1 MAHRPIVGTGI
12 SMNTVAASGV
22 TTSFHI
28 QTPSLRITTR
38 DHDAHVVISQASG
51 ISTTATTADYLILAD
66 TSQTLA
72 MSRYSCKIVAI
83 TQEDGCTLTC
93 PEGQQ
98 VPFNIGNYVTL
109 KGATESNYNDKI
121 VHSRVTAV
129 DAAAGTYDGVFQ
141 TKVTLDADT
150 SGITTAFSYNSV
162 NSDVTLYSSARIGAR
177 SSGGA
182 GSVFAQQVQTTGDA

>member
-1 MAHRPIVGTGI
+1 
-12 SMNTVAASGV
+12 MNTVAASGV

-38 DHDAHVVISQASG
+38 DQDAHVVISQASG